1 MRFKIT
7 LEIDRD
13 ADHKSRLIHE
23 LSDEIEIFLNEKEY
37 GEDIQN
43 YLLGCICIKTKEG
56 YEGWYKIRKPKYTH
70 YKKVVNRLTGEEM
83 EISKTFENDFKI
95 DNKLY
100 EDFIDSSDEVSNK
113 ILAKEILNSLSNL
126 DSLPKKVKKFDK
138 EKFRYD
144 FRLFFEDRGLI

>member
-7 LEIDRD
+7 LEIDGD
-13 ADHKSRLIHE
+13 ADHKSRLIRQ

-37 GEDIQN
+37 GEEIQN

-56 YEGWYKIRKPKYTH
+56 YEGWYKTRKPKYTK
-70 YKKVVNRLTGEEM
+70 YKKVVNQLTGEEM

-100 EDFIDSSDEVSNK
+100 EVFIDSSDEVSNK